1 MFILKQNGSNC
12 SILRFRFGLNPNRI
26 WKRLRTSL
34 CINIDSK
41 NGQKLSNSHVLN
53 HNWPIFFDLSP
64 KCIKLPTV
72 QKKQAVMEKYRYRSD
87 HHLKKK
93 IKNIRNLVTY
103 RFAEKTFALLTVIG
117 TDTTPI
123 LHQYNAHTSLQPFD
137 IEQKLLVPVI
147 FLYSHYLS
155 PQFTLFLKLLFFKD
169 MSLEYQQNIKSMYT
183 NKNLF
188 RINKMLIEFSW
199 HYLGFNHGSPIKRTY
214 KI

>member
-1 MFILKQNGSNC
+1 MGQIVLFWD
-12 SILRFRFGLNPNRI
+12 FGLASFLTGFENVSQ
-26 WKRLRTSL
+26 RLSVSISTL
-34 CINIDSK
+34 KTVK
-41 NGQKLSNSHVLN
+41 NFQILTF
-53 HNWPIFFDLSP
+53 WIITDQIFFDLSP

-123 LHQYNAHTSLQPFD
+123 LHQYNTHTSLQPFD

-199 HYLGFNHGSPIKRTY
+199 HYLGFNHGSPIIRTY

>member
-1 MFILKQNGSNC
+1 MGQIVLFWD
-12 SILRFRFGLNPNRI
+12 FGLASFLTGFENVSQ
-26 WKRLRTSL
+26 RLSVSISTL
-34 CINIDSK
+34 KTVK
-41 NGQKLSNSHVLN
+41 NFQILTF
-53 HNWPIFFDLSP
+53 WIITDQIFFDLSP

-123 LHQYNAHTSLQPFD
+123 LHQYNTHTSLQPFD
-137 IEQKLLVPVI
+137 IGQKLLVPVI
-147 FLYSHYLS
+147 FLYSLYLS

>member
-1 MFILKQNGSNC
+1 MGQIVLFWD
-12 SILRFRFGLNPNRI
+12 FGLASFLTGFENVSQ
-26 WKRLRTSL
+26 RLSVSISTL
-34 CINIDSK
+34 KTVK
-41 NGQKLSNSHVLN
+41 NFQILTF
-53 HNWPIFFDLSP
+53 WIITDQIFFDLSP

-123 LHQYNAHTSLQPFD
+123 LYQYYTHTSLRPFD
-137 IEQKLLVPVI
+137 IGQKLWVPVI
-147 FLYSHYLS
+147 FLYSLYLS